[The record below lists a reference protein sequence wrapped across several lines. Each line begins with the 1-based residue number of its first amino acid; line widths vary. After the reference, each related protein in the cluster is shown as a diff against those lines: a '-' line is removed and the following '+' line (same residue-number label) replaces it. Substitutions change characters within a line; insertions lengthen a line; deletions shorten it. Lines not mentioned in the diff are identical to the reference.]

1 MTAQEEIDQRLW
13 DSIKQFTKDKNIVMK
28 YPIASEFNT
37 KEQLSD
43 IVVHR
48 PVKINDEEFTIKFPK
63 QRESNEKNII
73 EYSFTFDYDAFN
85 FSDGNALVTTDFKP
99 KQIIRSFLQHWRKA
113 MAIDE
118 QSLIKVEL
126 NVVDVLAERLK
137 RVQEQL
143 RGMRVALINQEHR
156 CYMFLGD
163 EKHHSVAKLN
173 RIKQRLKKY
182 LEKLPSWRIDNRLWM
197 DYQDLVFLVYLTK
210 RYYFLKFEEQRLK
223 KQRDKQF
230 ERIYRTNPF
239 R

>member
-1 MTAQEEIDQRLW
+1 MIISDNPNVDPAFVQKVYDKFHRGEPVFGVCETMEITRGTGVFSTPELEY
-13 DSIKQFTKDKNIVMK
+13 K
-28 YPIASEFNT
+28 
-37 KEQLSD
+37 LS
-43 IVVHR
+43 
-48 PVKINDEEFTIKFPK
+48 
-63 QRESNEKNII
+63 
-73 EYSFTFDYDAFN
+73 
-85 FSDGNALVTTDFKP
+85 LFKT
-99 KQIIRSFLQHWRKA
+99 
-113 MAIDE
+113 
-118 QSLIKVEL
+118 EL
-126 NVVDVLAERLK
+126 NATDVLAERLK

-143 RGMRVALINQEHR
+143 RGTRTALINREHR
-156 CYMFLGD
+156 CCMFLGD

-223 KQRDKQF
+223 KQRDKEF